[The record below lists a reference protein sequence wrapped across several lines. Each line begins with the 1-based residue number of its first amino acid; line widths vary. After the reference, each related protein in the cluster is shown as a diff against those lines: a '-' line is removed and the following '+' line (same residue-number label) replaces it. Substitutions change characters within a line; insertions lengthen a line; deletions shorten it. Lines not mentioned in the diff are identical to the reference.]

1 MRAWRGM
8 APCAAALLARL
19 GSCCRGGGRG
29 RALGGLDD
37 AGRRQQGQDVALD
50 RGGAHLVR
58 GRVGVRVRVRV
69 RVGPESESESG
80 SGSGSELGSGV
91 EQGQEAVIDR
101 SGTHLT
107 LTLP

>member
-1 MRAWRGM
+1 M
-8 APCAAALLARL
+8 AGVSALL
-19 GSCCRGGGRG
+19 GSVAPVSGEVSWVHNQRKIS
-29 RALGGLDD
+29 
-37 AGRRQQGQDVALD
+37 RRSYVCPTEVATW
-50 RGGAHLVR
+50 
-58 GRVGVRVRVRV
+58 
-69 RVGPESESESG
+69 